1 MRKLIAVTQMTLD
14 GVMQAPGGPEEDPTG
29 GFELGGWSFGYFDD
43 VLGEQI
49 GEAMAKPF
57 DLVLGR
63 KTYEI
68 FAAHWP
74 FDEGPIADG
83 MNAATKHVASR
94 TLGSVDWAGSKLIEG
109 DVATAVRNLKEE
121 DGPELQVYGSSDLL
135 QTLLG
140 SGLIDEF
147 RLWVFPVIAGSGKRL
162 FGEGAVPAGLSLV
175 SSSTSTSGVIV
186 ATYEP
191 EGEIRKGS
199 FAFEEP
205 TELEVQRRESLGE
218 GES

>member
-1 MRKLIAVTQMTLD
+1 M
-14 GVMQAPGGPEEDPTG
+14 
-29 GFELGGWSFGYFDD
+29 S
-43 VLGEQI
+43 
-49 GEAMAKPF
+49 KPF

-74 FDEGPIADG
+74 FDEGPIADA

-109 DVATAVRNLKEE
+109 DVPTAVRSLKEA
-121 DGPELQVYGSSDLL
+121 DGPELQVVGSSDLL
-135 QTLLG
+135 QTLLAN
-140 SGLIDEF
+140 GLVDEF
-147 RLWVFPVIAGSGKRL
+147 RLWIFPVIAGSGKRL
-162 FGEGAVPAGLSLV
+162 FGDGAVPSGLRLV
-175 SSSTSTSGVIV
+175 SSSTSASGVIV

-205 TELEVQRRESLGE
+205 TDLEVKRRESLG
-218 GES
+218 GRQS